1 MSSMP
6 TSCRTLCGVLLLRP
20 IGMFFDSSLSETWR
34 FDRCSRLASSP
45 IRDVR
50 SRDARFFRLEFTDRS
65 VERYA
70 LKRDDT
76 DSRIARFPHLASTE
90 IEEDS
95 ISPMLGGC
103 TQREVD
109 TIDGSTVGLR
119 DFGLDWQDD
128 VKKQQMKG
136 YREGKSCKQCSY
148 VAITKMEYWEH
159 MRCHIKG
166 FTCPECSFVTK
177 YKHHMNHHWL
187 SVHDGSKPFKCKKC
201 AYTCVSKS
209 MLTSHLKKHSN
220 VYPYRCVDCTYK
232 TKFCNALKKHLRKKG
247 HQPAMVLNADGS
259 PNPLS
264 IIDVYGTK
272 RGPKQKTFSD
282 NKTRDRSQQSDDD
295 ATTMTNDDQPGS
307 AGPISP
313 ISPFE
318 SPVAAP
324 CLAGTTA
331 NGTTDN
337 AIEIDRDTINQSR
350 PMMAFPYSDL
360 VAAFNLSNHLL
371 LRQDLRAT
379 DYPQRS
385 DIFLEYTDNVGE
397 CGLGNL
403 PISGSF
409 VQNFGLTCLDATG
422 DDGDDGSDV
431 CARVNDNTGGESSA
445 FFMSQL
451 PFEDES
457 TNTPLDLRKTEMIG
471 KQQLQLQLSVT
482 DLPRT
487 IGTNRRKGRAI
498 KLERRFV
505 ERVDEE
511 LPANDAESFV
521 SATVCDES
529 AVLTERNEIEGSDD
543 VRTMKTI
550 APSMT
555 VSIDDRLICHY
566 CEIAF
571 GDAAMY
577 SVHMGYH
584 GFNDPYTCNMC
595 GHRSN
600 DRLSFFLHIGRSKH
614 T

>member
-1 MSSMP
+1 
-6 TSCRTLCGVLLLRP
+6 
-20 IGMFFDSSLSETWR
+20 
-34 FDRCSRLASSP
+34 
-45 IRDVR
+45 
-50 SRDARFFRLEFTDRS
+50 
-65 VERYA
+65 
-70 LKRDDT
+70 
-76 DSRIARFPHLASTE
+76 
-90 IEEDS
+90 
-95 ISPMLGGC
+95 
-103 TQREVD
+103 
-109 TIDGSTVGLR
+109 
-119 DFGLDWQDD
+119 
-128 VKKQQMKG
+128 
-136 YREGKSCKQCSY
+136 
-148 VAITKMEYWEH
+148 
-159 MRCHIKG
+159 
-166 FTCPECSFVTK
+166 
-177 YKHHMNHHWL
+177 
-187 SVHDGSKPFKCKKC
+187 
-201 AYTCVSKS
+201 
-209 MLTSHLKKHSN
+209 
-220 VYPYRCVDCTYK
+220 
-232 TKFCNALKKHLRKKG
+232 
-247 HQPAMVLNADGS
+247 MVLNADGS

-295 ATTMTNDDQPGS
+295 TTTMTNDDQPGS

-313 ISPFE
+313 VSPFE

-331 NGTTDN
+331 NETTDN
-337 AIEIDRDTINQSR
+337 VTEIDRDAVNQSR

-371 LRQDLRAT
+371 LREDLQAI

-403 PISGSF
+403 PIPGSF
-409 VQNFGLTCLDATG
+409 VQNLGLTCLDAAG
-422 DDGDDGSDV
+422 DDGDDGSDI
-431 CARVNDNTGGESSA
+431 CTRVNDNTGGESSA
-445 FFMSQL
+445 FLMSQL

-457 TNTPLDLRKTEMIG
+457 TNTPLDLRKTEIG

-487 IGTNRRKGRAI
+487 IGTNRRKGKAI

-505 ERVDEE
+505 EERVEP
-511 LPANDAESFV
+511 LANDTESFV
-521 SATVCDES
+521 SAIVCDES
-529 AVLTERNEIEGSDD
+529 AVLTERNEIKGPDD
-543 VRTMKTI
+543 VREARTV
-550 APSMT
+550 APST
-555 VSIDDRLICHY
+555 TGSIDERLICHY